1 MSIIEEAVRKNAE
14 RKNAERKNRHATGT
28 EPVRSQAHLRR
39 VPSAPVDT
47 SHAERFQPI
56 ALDKATLHDSLVL
69 PQLHDAGALRAYK
82 ILRTRV
88 LRRLEANQWH
98 SLAVTGVT
106 EGEGKTLTAINLAI
120 ALSQDPSTWVAL
132 IDLDLQRPRVAEYLG
147 MRSVR
152 GEKGLSDYLQG
163 NASFDNIVYAPDIER
178 LIVIPNFTP
187 IVSSSEMLAS
197 QRMVELMQA
206 LDGETPRRVLIFDMP
221 PVLAADD
228 VLAFAPQIDGLLL
241 VVAEG
246 TTDRNSLRRA
256 KEVLAEMN
264 LLGVVLNRSAERND
278 AAYYSYGKQQ

>member
-14 RKNAERKNRHATGT
+14 RNRQTGGDQ
-28 EPVRSQAHLRR
+28 VRGQARLRR
-39 VPSAPVDT
+39 VPAAPVDT
-47 SHAERFQPI
+47 AHAQRFQPVT
-56 ALDKATLHDSLVL
+56 LDKAALHDNFILT
-69 PQLHDAGALRAYK
+69 QLQDAGALRAYK

-98 SLAVTGVT
+98 SFALTGVT
-106 EGEGKTLTAINLAI
+106 AGEGKTLTAVNLAI
-120 ALSQDPSTWVAL
+120 ALAQDVNTWVAL
-132 IDLDLQRPRVAEYLG
+132 VDLDLQRPRVAEYLG

-163 NASFDNIVYAPDIER
+163 NATFENIVYSPDIER
-178 LIVIPNFTP
+178 LAVIPNFSP
-187 IVSSSEMLAS
+187 LLNASEMLAS
-197 QRMVELMQA
+197 PRMAELMQA
-206 LDGETPRRVLIFDMP
+206 LEAETPRRILIFDMP

-246 TTDRNSLRRA
+246 TTDRNQLRRA
-256 KEVLAEMN
+256 KEVLSEMN

-278 AAYYSYGKQQ
+278 AAYYSYSYANRQ